1 MQDQRYFADT
11 RLLQAHKYGQH
22 AHQLKVF
29 RLQHQFF
36 RSAECIKLKGAQH
49 ILHTKTQK
57 PFKIQ
62 MVVPVEMRAQHFFYP
77 FCVHGERGISRF
89 SYPLSANRS
98 RFMRGFDGF
107 RKHALLFF
115 KGERH
120 IVYNPRKLK
129 IGRIA
134 QQQRGKRFAQRITL
148 RLAPKANERLPAARC
163 RGYRDFRSTGHAL

>member
-1 MQDQRYFADT
+1 MRTT
-11 RLLQAHKYGQH
+11 R
-22 AHQLKVF
+22 
-29 RLQHQFF
+29 R
-36 RSAECIKLKGAQH
+36 I
-49 ILHTKTQK
+49 I
-57 PFKIQ
+57 PF
-62 MVVPVEMRAQHFFYP
+62 
-77 FCVHGERGISRF
+77 
-89 SYPLSANRS
+89 
-98 RFMRGFDGF
+98 
-107 RKHALLFF
+107 ALLSGLLLSCGSEHRLARVRISQPGVREATTDTACKVPEQIAWTDD